1 MTRMDRTRVPVPKF
15 GESFES
21 YMANVEVWKLLCG
34 LPKTEQG
41 IMLWYNLPDDHSSDI
56 KAKIFNEVGVEKLKA
71 ENGLDT
77 FVAAMEEAFKPEAEV
92 KAYEVFVDFFVDLK
106 RKPEEKIKDFIVRF
120 DKLSNVAKK
129 HNMSL
134 SSTVLGLKLL
144 HDAGLSPTDKKLVMS
159 EVNFQKPD
167 GVYKDAKLGLAKY
180 LTDSTGLAEATGGI
194 RLEQGLV
201 SKEVEE
207 ALVSKGWVRPS
218 GRGGRGGGGNS
229 GKRGGGKARGGKSQ
243 VEKPINP
250 TGDDGEPLKCVSCG
264 SFRHMLNSCPDS
276 YENLRKS
283 KAYIGQEE
291 EKEEEGEE
299 AFFTA
304 NFEAGRLRVE
314 KEGDVEDIVLYS
326 GKREDISGLGSET
339 LGCALL
345 DCGCTSNVCGELW
358 LKSYLA
364 SLSVEEKEKVVV
376 VESMGKRF
384 RFGGGEVLASLK
396 QVTFPAVLAGKAVM
410 IKSHVVKSKI
420 PLLWSKP
427 SMAKAGVLLDL
438 PGDRA
443 RILGVWVD
451 LEVTSAGHYALFIL
465 PVEKKLTKVEKCLLA
480 LPKDD
485 KEKEGVLLK
494 LHRQFGHPREEVLE
508 TLLKEVKVWNSQV
521 KEIVGKIHAKCKTC
535 KLFSPTP
542 PRPVVSLPA
551 ASDFNEVLTL
561 DLKEVKVQSYK
572 YILHMIDG
580 FTRLTVSVF
589 LKNKKPETIVHHLM
603 LHWVSVGYGRPKRM
617 WTDNGGEFNNDTVRQ
632 LGEALGCKVET
643 GAGYA
648 AWMNGLN
655 ERNHSVVDRCFAKII
670 KENPK
675 MDPVVALAWAVSAKN
690 ALPMYGG
697 YSSYQLVFGKDP
709 HLPNI
714 MTDKLPALSGVT
726 TSESVAAHIQA
737 LYSGR
742 KAFMEAL
749 CDDRIRKALRHK
761 VRAVERRFM
770 QGEQVYYRREGDKA
784 QWRGPATVLGN
795 KGAVHYL
802 IHQGD
807 VVRVAAC
814 RLVST
819 AEADD
824 QMSAK
829 QEATVAPKQAEAGH
843 QGTEKGIGLRRLNQ
857 QQEEQGTQ
865 QEEQEAQQ
873 QEQLALAPE
882 QIDNQEVVENQEARV
897 PQQQRQQAQ
906 RSVTAPA
913 DTRATGRKQT
923 MYPKAGDH
931 IQYREGDDWYSAEV
945 MGRGGK
951 ASSKLHY
958 DYFNLRKEDEHQSGV
973 HLDKIEWRFNNA
985 AKNRQGELQEEE
997 EVEEA
1002 NIALIPAKD
1011 HGKQECV
1018 EAKRKELQAFE
1029 DFGVYTEVEDH
1040 GQEKLSSR
1048 WILTDKSTPQET
1060 KVKARLV
1067 CRGFEETVQ
1076 VQADSPTGSKET
1088 LHLLLC
1094 IAATKNWKIKSGDVK
1109 NAYLQGEKL
1118 DREVFMEP
1126 PIEKKKPNIIWKLQ
1140 KSVYG
1145 MNDAGRRWFFKVE
1158 ETLVSLG
1165 CKQSKLD
1172 HCLFFYR
1179 GKGELKGII
1188 LVWVDDIFYAGHK
1201 DFEEKVMK
1209 EVGKQFLI
1217 GRTEE
1222 ETFTYI
1228 GLSIQTV
1235 ADGITLDQTNY
1246 ISSRLAPADLKA
1258 GLNTRLLDKE
1268 EKKLLRRL
1276 TGQINWA
1283 ATQSRPDLSYSVVE
1297 LSTKFS
1303 QPTLEDL
1310 KKANKAIMRL
1320 SATPIK
1326 ILFPRLSGNL
1336 RVEVYSDAAF
1346 RNLPDQ
1352 ISSGRGHIVFL
1363 ANEKNRAAPL
1373 GWNSNKV
1380 KRVVGSTIAAE
1391 GLSLQMAIAHA
1402 FFLRAV
1408 LAEITE
1414 VDMFKI
1420 PIRAYVDSRN
1430 LYEAVYS
1437 TKFVEDKK
1445 LRCDIAQIQ
1454 ESIEKEK
1461 VDLRWTQAGSM
1472 LADCLTKKGVNPD
1485 PLLQVLRTGKLPSL
1499 DITN

>member
-1 MTRMDRTRVPVPKF
+1 MDRTRVPVPKF
-15 GESFES
+15 GASYES

-56 KAKIFNEVGVEKLKA
+56 KAKIFNEVGVEKLKS
-71 ENGLDT
+71 EGGLDT
-77 FVAAMEEAFKPEAEV
+77 FVAAMDEAFKPEAEV

-106 RKPEEKIKDFIVRF
+106 RKPDEKIKDFIVRF
-120 DKLSNVAKK
+120 DKLANVAKK

-134 SSTVLGLKLL
+134 SETVLGLKLL

-159 EVNFQKPD
+159 EVNFQKPE
-167 GVYKDAKLGLAKY
+167 GVYKEAKLGLAKY
-180 LTDSTGLAEATGGI
+180 LTDSSGLAEATGGI
-194 RLEQGLV
+194 KLEQGLI
-201 SKEVEE
+201 SREVEE
-207 ALVSKGWVRPS
+207 ALVSKGWVRPA
-218 GRGGRGGGGNS
+218 GRGGRGGGGNN

-264 SFRHMLNSCPDS
+264 SFRHMLSSCPDS

-283 KAYIGQEE
+283 KAFTAQEEE
-291 EKEEEGEE
+291 EKEDDSEE
-299 AFFTA
+299 AFFTS
-304 NFEAGRLRVE
+304 NFEAGQRRVA

-326 GKREDISGLGSET
+326 GKREDVSGLCSET

-364 SLSVEEKEKVVV
+364 SLSEEEKGKVVEE
-376 VESMGKRF
+376 ESKGKRF

-396 QVTFPAVLAGKAVM
+396 QVTFPAVLAGKGVM
-410 IKSHVVKSKI
+410 IKSHVVRSKI

-427 SMAKAGVLLDL
+427 SMARAGVLLDL

-443 RILGVWVD
+443 RILGIWVD

-465 PVEKKLTKVEKCLLA
+465 PVEEKLTKVESCLLA
-480 LPKDD
+480 LPKED

-494 LHRQFGHPREEVLE
+494 LHRQFGHPREEVME
-508 TLLKEVKVWNSQV
+508 TLLKEVKVWNATV
-521 KEIVGKIHAKCKTC
+521 KEIVGKIHSRCKTC
-535 KLFSPTP
+535 KMFSPTP

-572 YILHMIDG
+572 YIFHMIDG

-589 LKNKKPETIVHHLM
+589 LRNKKPETIVHHLM
-603 LHWVSVGYGRPKRM
+603 LNWVSVGYGRPKRM

-632 LGEALGCKVET
+632 LAEALGCKVET

-690 ALPMYGG
+690 AFPMYGG

-714 MTDKLPALSGVT
+714 LTDKLPALSGVT
-726 TSESVAAHIQA
+726 TSESVAAHIQG

-742 KAFMEAL
+742 KAFMEAV

-802 IHQGD
+802 VHQGD

-819 AEADD
+819 AEAEE
-824 QMSAK
+824 QMSGKQGAAEASK
-829 QEATVAPKQAEAGH
+829 QEEAE
-843 QGTEKGIGLRRLNQ
+843 QLSTDKGIELGRLEQ
-857 QQEEQGTQ
+857 KQEEQGTPQERQ
-865 QEEQEAQQ
+865 QEEEQEVHQHG
-873 QEQLALAPE
+873 EQALAP
-882 QIDNQEVVENQEARV
+882 VEANDQVARE
-897 PQQQRQQAQ
+897 PRQQRQQAQ

-913 DTRATGRKQT
+913 DGRMRATGRKQT

-931 IQYREGDDWYSAEV
+931 IQYKEGEDWHSAEV

-958 DYFNLRKEDEHQSGV
+958 DYFNLRREDEQQSGV
-973 HLDKIEWRFNNA
+973 HLDKTEWRFDNA
-985 AKNRQGELQEEE
+985 AKNQLGGVQEEEE

-1011 HGKQECV
+1011 HSRQECV
-1018 EAKRKELQAFE
+1018 EAKQKELKAFE
-1029 DFGVYTEVEDH
+1029 DFEVYTEVEDK
-1040 GQEKLSSR
+1040 GQERLSSR
-1048 WILTDKSTPQET
+1048 WILTDKSTPQEV

-1067 CRGFEETVQ
+1067 CRGFEETVE

-1088 LHLLLC
+1088 LHMLLC
-1094 IAATKNWKIKSGDVK
+1094 IAATKGWKIKSGDVK

-1126 PIEKKKPNIIWKLQ
+1126 PIEKRKPNTIWKLQ

-1158 ETLVSLG
+1158 ETLVTLG
-1165 CKQSKLD
+1165 CKQSSLD

-1179 GKGELKGII
+1179 SKGELKGII
-1188 LVWVDDIFYAGHK
+1188 LVWVDDIFYAGQNE
-1201 DFEEKVMK
+1201 FEEKVIA
-1209 EVGKQFLI
+1209 EVGRQFLI

-1235 ADGITLDQTNY
+1235 AEGITLDQTKY

-1258 GLNTRLLDKE
+1258 GLNSRPLDKE

-1297 LSTKFS
+1297 LSTRFS

-1310 KKANKAIMRL
+1310 KKANKAITRL
-1320 SATPIK
+1320 AATPIK
-1326 ILFPRLSGNL
+1326 VLFPRLTGRI

-1408 LAEITE
+1408 LAEITD

-1430 LYEAVYS
+1430 LYEAVFS

-1454 ESIEKEK
+1454 ESVQKEK

-1472 LADCLTKKGVNPD
+1472 LADCLTKKGANPD
-1485 PLLQVLRTGKLPSL
+1485 PLLEVLRTGKLPTL
-1499 DITN
+1499 DN